1 MLNNE
6 PRRFRSILADCLFVR
21 SATFVDDHFEP
32 LCIPD
37 VHRFHA
43 WNIASA
49 ELTGF
54 NQFSSNSHIFGA
66 HGGQFLTLRL
76 PWSHIDGSQ
85 IERVD
90 RASKSKRVHFIRIT
104 HRDEVEAPDHG
115 LAPGSLRPV
124 KHPVKNR
131 TVETEIQDE
140 RERGRPKARK

>member
-49 ELTGF
+49 DSPDSTSSRRIRTSSVRMAANSSLCVFLGRTLT
-54 NQFSSNSHIFGA
+54 A
-66 HGGQFLTLRL
+66 HR
-76 PWSHIDGSQ
+76 
-85 IERVD
+85 
-90 RASKSKRVHFIRIT
+90 
-104 HRDEVEAPDHG
+104 
-115 LAPGSLRPV
+115 
-124 KHPVKNR
+124 
-131 TVETEIQDE
+131 
-140 RERGRPKARK
+140 